1 MEIKCKKKENISK
14 LLIVVCIGLLLL
26 IIVLPVK
33 KSSSKYMNV
42 DGEKDMESTE
52 SEVAYYESRL
62 KEILENTYGTGTM
75 DVMIHMT
82 SKSNDNMFYS
92 DDTKQYQ
99 VDGVLVVAHVKE
111 SQAVSDITFAVC
123 ALFDLPAHKVAV
135 LIKK

>member
-1 MEIKCKKKENISK
+1 MEIKCKKKENINK
-14 LLIVVCIGLLLL
+14 LFIVICVGLLLL
-26 IIVLPVK
+26 IVVVPVK
-33 KSSSKYMNV
+33 KP
-42 DGEKDMESTE
+42 T
-52 SEVAYYESRL
+52 SEYNKADKKEDAKAYEIETAYYESRL

-82 SKSNDNMFYS
+82 SRTNETLFYS
-92 DDTKQYQ
+92 DETNQYM